1 MGNFYIRQV
10 PTGTKF
16 DLTAANGQ
24 IIAVSEIYTTR
35 AACLRGIAS
44 VQRNAPKARLEDLT
58 AQPTGQVSNPK
69 FQLFLDKAGQFRF
82 RLRAHN
88 GQIIAVSEAYTTKA
102 SALGG
107 IDSVRKN
114 APDASIQDR
123 P

>member
-1 MGNFYIRQV
+1 MSKFFIRTV

-16 DLTAANGQ
+16 DLTAGNGQ
-24 IIAVSEIYTTR
+24 IIAVSEIYITR

-44 VQRNAPKARLEDLT
+44 VQRNAPKAKLEDLT
-58 AQPTGQVSNPK
+58 AIPATPVSNPK

-88 GQIIAVSEAYTTKA
+88 GKIIAVSEGYATKA

-107 IDSVRKN
+107 IESVRRN
-114 APDASIQDR
+114 AQEAEILDR
-123 P
+123 